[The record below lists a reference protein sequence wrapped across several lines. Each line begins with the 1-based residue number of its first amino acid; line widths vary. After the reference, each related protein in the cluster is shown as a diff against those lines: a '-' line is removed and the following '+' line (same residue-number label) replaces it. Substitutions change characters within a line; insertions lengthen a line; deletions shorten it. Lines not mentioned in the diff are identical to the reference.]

1 MLHDTIIYYPYH
13 FLPRSLSYTTHTKK
27 IKRRRGQLQPFAQY
41 DVPPTFYFFFSDIFN
56 MEEIP
61 LELHEGALAPDF
73 ALKDDQ
79 GNISR
84 LSDLKGK
91 KDIVVYFYP
100 EDFTPGCTTQAA
112 EFSRD
117 YEKFKDAGI
126 EIIGV
131 SPNDEESHE
140 RFRQKMGILYP
151 LVADTEKEVS
161 KSYGVYRL
169 KKFMGR
175 EHMGVNRS
183 TFLIDKTGRIVK
195 IFRKVRPAGHSQ
207 EVFEALRG

>member
-1 MLHDTIIYYPYH
+1 MMYY
-13 FLPRSLSYTTHTKK
+13 
-27 IKRRRGQLQPFAQY
+27 QL
-41 DVPPTFYFFFSDIFN
+41 FYFFFSDIFN

-73 ALKDDQ
+73 ELKDDQ

-91 KDIVVYFYP
+91 KDIVLYFYP

-117 YEKFKDAGI
+117 YKKFKDAGI
-126 EIIGV
+126 EIIGI

-140 RFRQKMGILYP
+140 RFRQKMGISYP

-161 KSYGVYRL
+161 KSYGVYGL

-183 TFLIDKTGRIVK
+183 TFLIDKTGKIVK

>member
-13 FLPRSLSYTTHTKK
+13 YLRRPLSYTTHTKK
-27 IKRRRGQLQPFAQY
+27 STEEEESFNRLQNRMYYQL
-41 DVPPTFYFFFSDIFN
+41 FYFFFSDIFS

-73 ALKDDQ
+73 ELKDYQ

-84 LSDLKGK
+84 LSDLRGK

-117 YEKFKDAGI
+117 YKKFKDAGI
-126 EIIGV
+126 EIIGI
-131 SPNDEESHE
+131 SPNDEESHQ
-140 RFRQKMGILYP
+140 RFRQKMGISYP

-161 KSYGVYRL
+161 KSYGVYGL

-183 TFLIDKTGRIVK
+183 TFLIDKTGKIVK
-195 IFRKVRPAGHSQ
+195 IFRKVKPAGHSQ

>member
-1 MLHDTIIYYPYH
+1 M
-13 FLPRSLSYTTHTKK
+13 
-27 IKRRRGQLQPFAQY
+27 Q
-41 DVPPTFYFFFSDIFN
+41 
-56 MEEIP
+56 EIP
-61 LELHEGALAPDF
+61 SELHEGALAPDF
-73 ALKDDQ
+73 AMRDVQ

-117 YEKFKDAGI
+117 YEKFKEAGI
-126 EIIGV
+126 EIVGI
-131 SPNDEESHE
+131 SPNEEESHE
-140 RFRQKMGILYP
+140 KFRQKMGIPYP
-151 LVADTEKEVS
+151 LVADTEKDVS
-161 KSYGVYRL
+161 KRYGVYGL

-183 TFLIDKTGRIVK
+183 TFLIDKAGKIVK
-195 IFRKVRPAGHSQ
+195 IFKRVRPAGHSQ
-207 EVFEALRG
+207 EVFQALRG